1 MIFVAFFITTL
12 YLLLIGSFVIGFGK
26 VKEFRHKPTASKH
39 SFSIVVPFR
48 DEAENLPDLLKSL
61 EQLNYPKNKYE
72 SIFVDDDSQDDSV
85 ATIERFLTVV
95 GNDKKG
101 LDTKSAKADSAR
113 PDTQV
118 IRNIRKT
125 TSPKKDAINT
135 AIKQA
140 TYDWII
146 TTDADCI
153 VSKNWLQIIDAFIQQ
168 TQSEFIVAPV
178 TYNSTK
184 TFLDRFQLLD
194 FLSLQGTTI
203 GTFGINKPFLC
214 NGANLCYSKAIFNK
228 VNGFEGNS
236 NIASG
241 DDIFLLEKVLKK
253 HPDKVHYL
261 KSLDALVTTK
271 PQPTFKNLLQQ
282 RIRWAAKSSGYSN
295 WFSKLVAIS
304 VLAMNAL
311 LIVLLMTTILGYF
324 QWKYLLFIFIMK
336 FIIDT
341 VLFLK
346 TTSFFKQQSVLS
358 SVFMSSFIYPFFSMF
373 VVMVSLT
380 SSFNWKGRQFK
391 K

>member
-1 MIFVAFFITTL
+1 MIFTAFFITTL
-12 YLLLIGSFVIGFGK
+12 YLLLIGSFIIGFDK
-26 VKEFRHKPTASKH
+26 VKEFRHKATTPKH

-48 DEAENLPDLLKSL
+48 DEAENLPELLKSL
-61 EQLNYPKNKYE
+61 EQLNYPKSNYE
-72 SIFVDDDSQDDSV
+72 IIFVDDDSRDDSV
-85 ATIERFLTVV
+85 ATIERFLTAVR
-95 GNDKKG
+95 NDKISLDCAR
-101 LDTKSAKADSAR
+101 LDTKIIK
-113 PDTQV
+113 
-118 IRNIRKT
+118 NIRKT

-135 AIKQA
+135 AIQQA
-140 TYDWII
+140 TSDWII
-146 TTDADCI
+146 TTDADCV
-153 VSKNWLQIIDAFIQQ
+153 VSKNWLQTFDAFIQQ

-214 NGANLCYSKAIFNK
+214 NGANLCYNKAIFNK

-271 PQPTFKNLLQQ
+271 PQPTFRSLLQQ

-311 LIVLLMTTILGYF
+311 LIILLTATILGYF
-324 QWKYLLFIFIMK
+324 QWKHLLFIFIMK

-346 TTSFFKQQSVLS
+346 TTSFFKQQNVLS

-373 VVMVSLT
+373 VVIASLT
-380 SSFNWKGRQFK
+380 SNFNWKGRQFK

>member
-1 MIFVAFFITTL
+1 MIFVAFFITVA
-12 YLLLIGSFVIGFGK
+12 YLLLIGSFVIGFDK
-26 VKEFRHKPTASKH
+26 IKEFKHKTTASKH

-48 DEAENLPDLLKSL
+48 DEAENLPELLKSL

-72 SIFVDDDSQDDSV
+72 IIFVDDDSQDASV

-95 GNDKKG
+95 RNDEISLDCAR
-101 LDTKSAKADSAR
+101 LDTKIIK
-113 PDTQV
+113 
-118 IRNIRKT
+118 NIRKT

-135 AIKQA
+135 AIQQA
-140 TYDWII
+140 KHDWII
-146 TTDADCI
+146 TTDADCV
-153 VSKNWLQIIDAFIQQ
+153 VSKNWLQTLDAFIQQ
-168 TQSEFIVAPV
+168 TQPELIVAPV
-178 TYNSTK
+178 TYNTTK

-253 HPDKVHYL
+253 HPNKVHYL

-271 PQPTFKNLLQQ
+271 PQPTFKNLLHQ

-311 LIVLLMTTILGYF
+311 LIILLITTILGYF

-336 FIIDT
+336 FIADSI
-341 VLFLK
+341 LFLK
-346 TTSFFKQQSVLS
+346 TTSFFKQLSVLS
-358 SVFMSSFIYPFFSMF
+358 SVFTSSFIYPFFSMF
-373 VVMVSLT
+373 VVIASLT